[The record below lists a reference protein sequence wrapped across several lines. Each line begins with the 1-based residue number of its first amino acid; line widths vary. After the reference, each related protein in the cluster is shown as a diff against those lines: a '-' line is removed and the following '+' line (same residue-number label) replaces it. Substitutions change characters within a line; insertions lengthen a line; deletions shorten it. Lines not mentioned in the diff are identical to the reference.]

1 LILELIFKL
10 VSEVCFRISHQIVT
24 LALFSSFSSRREW
37 QEGIAGGNSRRDDVE
52 SEE

>member
-10 VSEVCFRISHQIVT
+10 VSEVCFRIAHQIVT
-24 LALFSSFSSRREW
+24 LALFLSFSGRREG
-37 QEGIAGGNSRRDDVE
+37 QKGRAGGDGRGDNVE